1 MSYSESAVVFP
12 CCGENLL
19 GILAQPEVANK
30 TGVLIIVGGPQ
41 YRVGSHRQFLL
52 LSRAL
57 ASEGYPVMRFDYRG
71 MGDSTGD
78 LKGFEHVSADIGAAI
93 DTFLAQSRA
102 VERVVLWGLC
112 DAASASLLYVD
123 ATSDQRVAG
132 LILLNPWVRSE
143 ASLAK
148 THVKHYYG
156 QRLFQADFW
165 KKLLTGQVG
174 VGRAIGGLISNLKQV
189 SRGAASRH
197 TVTSLSF
204 QDRMLR
210 GLKAF
215 DRPTLIV
222 LSGNDYTAKE
232 FIESTKVSTSWQVAM
247 SRLNVDIKEII
258 GADHTFSSAE
268 WRQGVK
274 EITVAWLKPAV
285 D

>member
-52 LSRAL
+52 LSREL

-189 SRGAASRH
+189 SRGTAARH
-197 TVTSLSF
+197 SVTSLSF

-210 GLKAF
+210 GLNAF

-232 FIESTKVSTSWQVAM
+232 FIESTKVSTSWQAAM
-247 SRLNVDIKEII
+247 SRPNVDTKEII

-274 EITVAWLKPAV
+274 EITVAWLQPAV
-285 D
+285 G